1 MKSLQLLTTSLCS
14 FLWAFPTSA
23 QLTYHA
29 KGGFSE
35 GLAFIEIQKEMA
47 VIDTSGNILYRLD
60 YEEGGPFSEGYAPV
74 QIEGSWGYIDR
85 AGLEVITPIYHWTA
99 PFSEGQAVVAQE
111 REDRIKYYYINKAG
125 KAGKFRFDL
134 ADDFSEG
141 LAAFMVVGQNGSEK
155 FGYLNS
161 KGTIAILPTYEQA
174 ESFNCGLAAVK
185 RNGKWGFINNK
196 GQIII
201 PLIYDAVGNFSE
213 DKAAVAMSGGK
224 DSSGKSMPLL
234 WNFQTLGNPKPVEF
248 LYEQAQPYSE
258 QMAAVK
264 LNGKWGF
271 INARGQISIAAQYDA
286 VLPFKDGLA
295 AVQKKGQWGFID
307 RNGRLAIPLI
317 YDTADSFSNNY
328 ARVSSGGIKGTKG
341 IIRHG
346 RYFFI
351 NRKGQALV
359 VKE

>member
-1 MKSLQLLTTSLCS
+1 MKSLQLLLT
-14 FLWAFPTSA
+14 FLSCPVWALPAWS

-35 GLAFIEIQKEMA
+35 GLAFIEIQKVLA
-47 VIDTSGNILYRLD
+47 VIDTAGNILYRLD
-60 YEEGGPFSEGYAPV
+60 YEEAGQFSEGYAPV

-85 AGLEVITPIYHWTA
+85 AGLEVITPMYHWAA

-111 REDRIKYYYINKAG
+111 REDHIKYYYINKAG
-125 KAGKFRFDL
+125 KAGGFRFDL

-141 LAAFMVVGQNGSEK
+141 LAAFMVTGQNGAEK
-155 FGYLNS
+155 FGYLSS
-161 KGTIAILPTYEQA
+161 KGTIAILPTYQYA

-185 RNGKWGFINNK
+185 RNGKWGYINNK
-196 GQIII
+196 GQVII
-201 PLIYDAVGNFSE
+201 PFIYDAAGNFSE
-213 DKAAVAMSGGK
+213 DKAAVAMIGAK

-234 WNFQTLGNPKPVEF
+234 WNFQTLGSPKPAEY
-248 LYEQAQPYSE
+248 LYEQTQPYSE

-264 LNGKWGF
+264 MNGKWGF
-271 INARGQISIAAQYDA
+271 VNARGQVSIAAQYDA
-286 VLPFKDGLA
+286 ALPFKDGLA

-307 RNGRLAIPLI
+307 RNGRLVIPMI
-317 YDTADSFSNNY
+317 YDTAESFSNHY
-328 ARVSSGGIKGTKG
+328 ARVSSGGIRGTKG